1 MMILTINKGMK
12 ERTNF
17 NAVRLVPDS
26 DRVQQ
31 AMKLKDLKYVVPV
44 MRPSDDMGIVMP
56 DAVYV
61 YLEDSEGHSTLLL
74 VDSTE
79 NSRNDPKSE
88 MKYNA
93 DFNKILNRFDLLPS
107 GKIIGLNWTMWKALT
122 YAAGI
127 KHLPEDM
134 VDQLE
139 QRFHAVVFT
148 VKDSGSGIK
157 RNQFGLPIL

>member
-31 AMKLKDLKYVVPV
+31 AMKLEDLKYIVPV

-79 NSRNDPKSE
+79 NSKNDPQSE

-93 DFNKILNRFDLLPS
+93 DFNKILNHFDLLPS
-107 GKIIGLNWTMWKALT
+107 GKIIGLNWSMWQALT

-134 VDQLE
+134 ADQLK
-139 QRFHAVVFT
+139 QRFCLVVFT

-157 RNQFGLPIL
+157 RNQFGLPEL

>member
-31 AMKLKDLKYVVPV
+31 AMKLKDLKYVVP
-44 MRPSDDMGIVMP
+44 

-93 DFNKILNRFDLLPS
+93 EFNKILNHFDLLPS

-134 VDQLE
+134 ADQLK
-139 QRFHAVVFT
+139 QRFCLVVFT

-157 RNQFGLPIL
+157 RNQFGLPEL